1 MESKENLH
9 KSIICKEEYVME
21 DARAFILE
29 KLTRAGEYA
38 FLPSGR
44 LEEMLDKI
52 ITLDETFMH
61 ATGVE
66 DGEAYDD
73 EAAQEYLFK
82 NMEEA
87 FPEHKMYLMRF
98 TEDYLDYNEDYL
110 ESIGAIDWD

>member
-1 MESKENLH
+1 MEE
-9 KSIICKEEYVME
+9 
-21 DARAFILE
+21 ARAFILE

-52 ITLDETFMH
+52 ITLDEEFMH

-66 DGEAYDD
+66 DGAAYDD

-82 NMEEA
+82 NMAEA

>member
-1 MESKENLH
+1 MK
-9 KSIICKEEYVME
+9 
-21 DARAFILE
+21 DARTFILE
-29 KLTRAGEYA
+29 KLEKAGEYA

-52 ITLDETFMH
+52 ITLDEQFMNE
-61 ATGVE
+61 TGVE
-66 DGEAYDD
+66 DGEVYDD

-82 NMEEA
+82 NMAEA
-87 FPEHKMYLMRF
+87 FPEHRMYLMRF

>member
-1 MESKENLH
+1 MT
-9 KSIICKEEYVME
+9 

-38 FLPSGR
+38 FLPGGM

-52 ITLDETFMH
+52 ITLDEAFMRE
-61 ATGVE
+61 TGVE

-73 EAAQEYLFK
+73 EAAQDVLFQGMAK
-82 NMEEA
+82 A
-87 FPEHKMYLMRF
+87 FPDHKMYMMRF